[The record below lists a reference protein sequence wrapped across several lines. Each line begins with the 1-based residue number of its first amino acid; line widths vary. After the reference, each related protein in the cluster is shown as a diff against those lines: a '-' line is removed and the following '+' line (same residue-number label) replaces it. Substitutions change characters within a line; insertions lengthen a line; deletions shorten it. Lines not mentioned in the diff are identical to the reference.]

1 MTLFIRCIAVL
12 TVLLGL
18 ALMVVSAYAA
28 QNEAAASYPD
38 ADTLTEEEAPEANDI
53 GGAPLGSGPG
63 GQRDMSAA
71 ALAAVTGAAGATAA
85 ASGSAAP
92 DAAPTPTVE
101 LHYPVPAGAAPATN
115 MRGGRGNLSA
125 GPRVWRVPSIRPG
138 AMSVAPLPS
147 GGLDIPAD
155 QLAVMQQVALAT
167 DVPWQILAAIARV
180 ESDFGRN
187 MSTSWAGAI
196 GYGQFLPESWAV
208 YGNGGDP
215 YDFNDVLPAM
225 ARYLLVAGA
234 PDDMADAIYAYNHLW
249 SYVAQVLSIA
259 ASYGYVGSETGQPQ
273 TMDGDL
279 IWPAMGAISSYFSS
293 GHQAI
298 DIDQTA
304 TPGAPVLAAHDGVV
318 LFAGGD
324 PCCSYGYYVI
334 LVGPSGITT
343 LYAHLETLEVTAG
356 QTVRRGQSL
365 GPSGSTGYSTG
376 PHLHFELI
384 EDGERRNPLEYL
396 P

>member
-1 MTLFIRCIAVL
+1 MTLFIRCIAAL

-18 ALMVVSAYAA
+18 ALMAVSAYAA
-28 QNEAAASYPD
+28 QNEAAGSYSD
-38 ADTLTEEEAPEANDI
+38 ANAVTEEEAPEASDI

-63 GQRDMSAA
+63 GDRDVSAA
-71 ALAAVTGAAGATAA
+71 ALAAVTGAVGATAA
-85 ASGSAAP
+85 ASNTAASG
-92 DAAPTPTVE
+92 AMPTPTIE

-115 MRGGRGNLSA
+115 TRSGRGNLSA
-125 GPRVWRVPSIRPG
+125 GPRVWRVPSIKPG
-138 AMSVAPLPS
+138 AMSVAPPAS

-155 QLAVMQQVALAT
+155 QLAVMQQVALSSG
-167 DVPWQILAAIARV
+167 VPWQILAAIARV

-196 GYGQFLPESWAV
+196 GYGQFLPESWAA

-225 ARYLLVAGA
+225 ARYLLAAGA
-234 PDDMADAIYAYNHLW
+234 PDDMADAIYAYNHSW

-259 ASYGYVGSETGQPQ
+259 ASYGYVGSATGQSL
-273 TMDGDL
+273 TTGGGL
-279 IWPAMGAISSYFSS
+279 IWPAMGVISSYFTS

-304 TPGAPVLAAHDGVV
+304 TPGAPILAAHDGVV

-334 LVGPSGITT
+334 LVAPSGITT

-356 QTVRRGQSL
+356 QTVRSGQSL

-376 PHLHFELI
+376 PHLHFEVI
-384 EDGERRNPLEYL
+384 ENGERRNPLEYL